1 MLQKILVVDDDP
13 DLLVIVRYCL
23 QGIEQLSARF
33 TSSGMEAIT
42 VAQEFLPDLILLDV
56 MMPVMD
62 GIQTLERI
70 RQTSSIQDTPVILF
84 TAKVTKSEMTEY
96 EGLNILGVITKP
108 FDPQTLYK
116 QIEVLLAGGE

>member
-1 MLQKILVVDDDP
+1 MRKKILVVDDDP

-33 TSSGMEAIT
+33 ASSGMEAIT
-42 VAQEFLPDLILLDV
+42 IAQEFLPDLILLDV

-70 RQTSSIQDTPVILF
+70 RQTSPIQNTPVILF

-108 FDPQTLYK
+108 FDPLTLYE
-116 QIEVLLAGGE
+116 QIEKIWSSSK

>member
-1 MLQKILVVDDDP
+1 MLKKILVVDDDP
-13 DLLVIVRYCL
+13 DFLVIVRYCL

-33 TSSGMEAIT
+33 ASSGIEAIT
-42 VAQEFLPDLILLDV
+42 IAQEFLPDLILLDV

-70 RQTSSIQDTPVILF
+70 RQTSPIQNTPLILF

-96 EGLNILGVITKP
+96 EGLKIFGVITKP
-108 FDPQTLYK
+108 FDPLTLY
-116 QIEVLLAGGE
+116 E